1 MLLVGVTGSIG
12 MGKST
17 VAQMF
22 KEHGYGVYNA
32 DDTVHYIYE
41 NDGEV
46 IEKVERQF
54 PGSTKNGVVNRLA
67 LRDILNKD
75 PNKFRDLEQ
84 IVHPVTRKY
93 QIIYIKKLIEE
104 GKMGCVLDIP
114 LLFETGGE
122 KYVDV
127 SIVVTASESTQ
138 QSRVVLER
146 KVPLEIFNAIKDQQ
160 MPDRDKLKKA
170 DYIISTDKNIED
182 TKSEVKEVAAKI
194 KLINPKVW
202 NTFFNQWDK
211 SYLIQKP
218 QD

>member
-41 NDGEV
+41 NDEEV

-54 PGSTKNGVVNRLA
+54 PGSTKNGAVNRLA

-75 PNKFRDLEQ
+75 PDKFRDLEQ

-127 SIVVTASESTQ
+127 SVVVTASEATQ
-138 QSRVVLER
+138 QSRVVSER

-170 DYIISTDKNIED
+170 DYIISTDNNIED

-194 KLINPKVW
+194 KLINPKAW
-202 NTFFNQWDK
+202 NTFFNQ
-211 SYLIQKP
+211 
-218 QD
+218 

>member
-41 NDGEV
+41 KDEEV

-75 PNKFRDLEQ
+75 PDKFRDLEQ

-127 SIVVTASESTQ
+127 SVVVTASEATQ

-170 DYIISTDKNIED
+170 DYIISTDNNIED

-194 KLINPKVW
+194 KLINPKAW
-202 NTFFNQWDK
+202 NTFFNQ
-211 SYLIQKP
+211 
-218 QD
+218 

>member
-1 MLLVGVTGSIG
+1 VLLVGVTGSIG

-41 NDGEV
+41 NDEEV
-46 IEKVERQF
+46 IEKVEKQF
-54 PGSTKNGVVNRLA
+54 PGSTKNGAVNRLA

-75 PNKFRDLEQ
+75 PDKFRDLEQ

-104 GKMGCVLDIP
+104 GKMGCVLDVP

-127 SIVVTASESTQ
+127 SVVVTASEATQ

-160 MPDRDKLKKA
+160 LPDRDKLKKA
-170 DYIISTDKNIED
+170 DYIISTDSNIEV

-194 KLINPKVW
+194 KLINPKAW
-202 NTFFNQWDK
+202 NTFFNQ
-211 SYLIQKP
+211 
-218 QD
+218 

>member
-22 KEHGYGVYNA
+22 KDHGYGVYNA

-41 NDGEV
+41 NDEEV

-54 PGSTKNGVVNRLA
+54 PGSTKDGVVNRLA

-75 PNKFRDLEQ
+75 PDKFRDLEQ

-93 QIIYIKKLIEE
+93 QLIYIKKLIEE
-104 GKMGCVLDIP
+104 GKVGCVLDIP

-127 SIVVTASESTQ
+127 SVVVTASEATQ

-170 DYIISTDKNIED
+170 DYIISTDNNIED

-194 KLINPKVW
+194 KLINPKAW
-202 NTFFNQWDK
+202 NTFFNQ
-211 SYLIQKP
+211 
-218 QD
+218 

>member
-1 MLLVGVTGSIG
+1 

-41 NDGEV
+41 NDEEV

-54 PGSTKNGVVNRLA
+54 PGSTKNGAVNRLA

-75 PNKFRDLEQ
+75 PDKFRDLEQ

-93 QIIYIKKLIEE
+93 QIVYIKKLIEE

-127 SIVVTASESTQ
+127 SVVVTASEATQ
-138 QSRVVLER
+138 QSRGVLER
-146 KVPLEIFNAIKDQQ
+146 KVPLDIFNAIKDQQ

-170 DYIISTDKNIED
+170 DYIISTDNNVED

-194 KLINPKVW
+194 KLINPKAW
-202 NTFFNQWDK
+202 NTFFNQ
-211 SYLIQKP
+211 
-218 QD
+218 

>member
-41 NDGEV
+41 NDGGV

-75 PNKFRDLEQ
+75 PDKFRDLEQ

-127 SIVVTASESTQ
+127 SVVVTASEATQ

-170 DYIISTDKNIED
+170 DYIISTDNNIED

-194 KLINPKVW
+194 KLINPKAW
-202 NTFFNQWDK
+202 NTFFNQ
-211 SYLIQKP
+211 
-218 QD
+218 

>member
-1 MLLVGVTGSIG
+1 MLLIGITGSIG

-22 KEHGYGVYNA
+22 TKYGYGVYNA

-41 NDGEV
+41 NDEEV
-46 IEKVERQF
+46 IEKIERQF
-54 PGSTKNGVVNRLA
+54 PGSTKDGVVNRLA

-75 PNKFRDLEQ
+75 PDKFRGLEQ

-93 QIIYIKKLIEE
+93 QIVYIKKLIEE

-127 SIVVTASESTQ
+127 SVVVTASEATQ

-160 MPDRDKLKKA
+160 MPDREKLKKA
-170 DYIISTDKNIED
+170 DYIISTDNNIED

-194 KLINPKVW
+194 KLINPKAW
-202 NTFFNQWDK
+202 NTFFDQ
-211 SYLIQKP
+211 
-218 QD
+218 

>member
-1 MLLVGVTGSIG
+1 

-22 KEHGYGVYNA
+22 KDHGYGVYNA

-41 NDGEV
+41 NDEEV
-46 IEKVERQF
+46 IKKVERQF
-54 PGSTKNGVVNRLA
+54 PGSTKDGVVNRLA

-75 PNKFRDLEQ
+75 PDKFRDLEQ

-127 SIVVTASESTQ
+127 SVVVTASEATQ

-170 DYIISTDKNIED
+170 DYIISTDNNIED

-194 KLINPKVW
+194 KLINPRAW
-202 NTFFNQWDK
+202 NTFFNQ
-211 SYLIQKP
+211 
-218 QD
+218 

>member
-22 KEHGYGVYNA
+22 KEYGYGVYNA

-41 NDGEV
+41 NDEEV
-46 IEKVERQF
+46 IDKVERQF
-54 PGSTKNGVVNRLA
+54 PGSTKDGVVNRLA

-75 PNKFRDLEQ
+75 PDKFRDLEQ
-84 IVHPVTRKY
+84 IVHPVTSQY

-104 GKMGCVLDIP
+104 GKMGCALDIP

-127 SIVVTASESTQ
+127 SVVVTASEATQ

-160 MPDRDKLKKA
+160 MPDRDRLKKA
-170 DYIISTDKNIED
+170 DYIISTDNNIED

-194 KLINPKVW
+194 KLINPKAW
-202 NTFFNQWDK
+202 NTFFNQ
-211 SYLIQKP
+211 
-218 QD
+218 

>member
-1 MLLVGVTGSIG
+1 MLLVGITGSIG

-54 PGSTKNGVVNRLA
+54 PGSTEDGVVNRLA

-75 PNKFRDLEQ
+75 PDKFRNLEQ

-127 SIVVTASESTQ
+127 SVVVTASESTQ
-138 QSRVVLER
+138 QSRVVL
-146 KVPLEIFNAIKDQQ
+146 
-160 MPDRDKLKKA
+160 
-170 DYIISTDKNIED
+170 
-182 TKSEVKEVAAKI
+182 
-194 KLINPKVW
+194 
-202 NTFFNQWDK
+202 
-211 SYLIQKP
+211 
-218 QD
+218 

>member
-22 KEHGYGVYNA
+22 KDHGYGVYNA

-41 NDGEV
+41 NDEEV

-54 PGSTKNGVVNRLA
+54 PGSTKDGVVNRLA

-75 PNKFRDLEQ
+75 PDKFRDLEQ

-104 GKMGCVLDIP
+104 EKMGCVLDIP

-127 SIVVTASESTQ
+127 SVVVTASEATQ

-160 MPDRDKLKKA
+160 MPDRDILKKA
-170 DYIISTDKNIED
+170 DYIISTDNNIED

-194 KLINPKVW
+194 KLINPKAW
-202 NTFFNQWDK
+202 NTFFNQ
-211 SYLIQKP
+211 
-218 QD
+218 

>member
-41 NDGEV
+41 NDEEV
-46 IEKVERQF
+46 IEKVEKQF
-54 PGSTKNGVVNRLA
+54 PGSTKDGVVNRLA

-75 PNKFRDLEQ
+75 PDKFRDLEQ

-93 QIIYIKKLIEE
+93 QIIYIKQLIEE

-127 SIVVTASESTQ
+127 SVVVTASEATQ

-170 DYIISTDKNIED
+170 DYIISTDNNIED

-194 KLINPKVW
+194 KLINPKAW
-202 NTFFNQWDK
+202 NTFFNQ
-211 SYLIQKP
+211 
-218 QD
+218 

>member
-41 NDGEV
+41 NDEEV
-46 IEKVERQF
+46 IAKVESKF
-54 PGSTKNGVVNRLA
+54 PGSTKDGAVNRLA
-67 LRDILNKD
+67 LRDILNKEPD
-75 PNKFRDLEQ
+75 KFRDLEQ

-104 GKMGCVLDIP
+104 GKAGCVLDIP

-122 KYVDV
+122 KYVDI
-127 SIVVTASESTQ
+127 SIVVTASEETQ
-138 QSRVVLER
+138 KSRVVSDR

-170 DYIISTDKNIED
+170 DYIISTDSDIEA
-182 TKSEVKEVAAKI
+182 TKLEVKEVAAKI
-194 KLINPKVW
+194 KLINPKAW
-202 NTFFNQWDK
+202 NTFFNQ
-211 SYLIQKP
+211 
-218 QD
+218 

>member
-1 MLLVGVTGSIG
+1 MLLVGITGSIG

-41 NDGEV
+41 NDEEV

-54 PGSTKNGVVNRLA
+54 PGSTKDRVVNRLA

-75 PNKFRDLEQ
+75 PDKFRDLEQ

-127 SIVVTASESTQ
+127 SVVVTASEATQ

-170 DYIISTDKNIED
+170 DYIISTDNNIED

-194 KLINPKVW
+194 KLINPKAW
-202 NTFFNQWDK
+202 NTFFNQ
-211 SYLIQKP
+211 
-218 QD
+218 

>member
-41 NDGEV
+41 NDEEV
-46 IEKVERQF
+46 IAKVESKF
-54 PGSTKNGVVNRLA
+54 PGSTKDGAVNRLA
-67 LRDILNKD
+67 LRDILNKEPD
-75 PNKFRDLEQ
+75 KFRDLEQ

-104 GKMGCVLDIP
+104 GKAGCVLDIP

-122 KYVDV
+122 KYVDI
-127 SIVVTASESTQ
+127 SIVVTASEETQ
-138 QSRVVLER
+138 KSRVVSDR
-146 KVPLEIFNAIKDQQ
+146 KVPLEIFNSIKGQQ

-170 DYIISTDKNIED
+170 DYIISTDSDIEE

-194 KLINPKVW
+194 KLINPKAW
-202 NTFFNQWDK
+202 NTFFNQ
-211 SYLIQKP
+211 
-218 QD
+218 

>member
-1 MLLVGVTGSIG
+1 

-22 KEHGYGVYNA
+22 KDHGYGVYNA

-41 NDGEV
+41 NDEEV

-54 PGSTKNGVVNRLA
+54 PGSTKDGAVNRLA

-75 PNKFRDLEQ
+75 PDKFRDLEQ

-127 SIVVTASESTQ
+127 SVVVTASEATQ

-170 DYIISTDKNIED
+170 DYIISTDNNIED

-194 KLINPKVW
+194 KLINPKAW
-202 NTFFNQWDK
+202 NTFFNQ
-211 SYLIQKP
+211 
-218 QD
+218 

>member
-1 MLLVGVTGSIG
+1 MLLIGVTGSIG

-41 NDGEV
+41 NDEEV
-46 IEKVERQF
+46 IAKVESKF
-54 PGSTKNGVVNRLA
+54 PGSTKDGAVNRLA
-67 LRDILNKD
+67 LRDILNKEPD
-75 PNKFRDLEQ
+75 KFRDLEQ

-104 GKMGCVLDIP
+104 GKAGCVLDIP

-122 KYVDV
+122 KYVDI
-127 SIVVTASESTQ
+127 SIVVTASEETQ
-138 QSRVVLER
+138 KSRVVSDR
-146 KVPLEIFNAIKDQQ
+146 KVPLEIFNAIKGQQ

-170 DYIISTDKNIED
+170 DYIISTDSDIEE

-194 KLINPKVW
+194 KLINPKAW
-202 NTFFNQWDK
+202 NTFFNQ
-211 SYLIQKP
+211 
-218 QD
+218 

>member
-22 KEHGYGVYNA
+22 KEHDYGVYNA

-41 NDGEV
+41 NDEEV

-93 QIIYIKKLIEE
+93 QIIYIKKLIAE

-127 SIVVTASESTQ
+127 SVVVTASEATQ

-194 KLINPKVW
+194 KLINPKAW
-202 NTFFNQWDK
+202 NTFFNQ
-211 SYLIQKP
+211 
-218 QD
+218 

>member
-1 MLLVGVTGSIG
+1 MLLVGITGSIG

-41 NDGEV
+41 NDEEV
-46 IEKVERQF
+46 IERVEGKF

-75 PNKFRDLEQ
+75 PNKFRDLEK

-127 SIVVTASESTQ
+127 SVVVTASEATQ
-138 QSRVVLER
+138 KSRVVLER

-170 DYIISTDKNIED
+170 DYIISTDNNIEG
-182 TKSEVKEVAAKI
+182 TKLEVKEVAAKI
-194 KLINPKVW
+194 KLINPKAW
-202 NTFFNQWDK
+202 NTFFNQ
-211 SYLIQKP
+211 
-218 QD
+218 

>member
-1 MLLVGVTGSIG
+1 MLLVGITGSIG

-41 NDGEV
+41 NDEEV

-54 PGSTKNGVVNRLA
+54 PGSTKDGVVNRLA

-75 PNKFRDLEQ
+75 PDKFRDLEQ

-127 SIVVTASESTQ
+127 SLVVTASEATQ

-170 DYIISTDKNIED
+170 DYIISTDNNIED

-194 KLINPKVW
+194 KLINPKAW
-202 NTFFNQWDK
+202 NTFFNQ
-211 SYLIQKP
+211 
-218 QD
+218 

>member
-1 MLLVGVTGSIG
+1 MLLIGITGSIG

-17 VAQMF
+17 VAKMF
-22 KEHGYGVYNA
+22 KEYGYGVYNA

-41 NDGEV
+41 NDEEV
-46 IEKVERQF
+46 IEKVEGKF
-54 PGSTKNGVVNRLA
+54 PGSTKDGVVNRMA
-67 LRDILNKD
+67 LRNILNQD
-75 PNKFRDLEQ
+75 PSKFRDLEL
-84 IVHPVTRKY
+84 IVHPATRKY

-127 SIVVTASESTQ
+127 SIVVTASNATQ

-146 KVPLEIFNAIKDQQ
+146 RVPLEVFNAIKGQQ

-170 DYIISTDKNIED
+170 DYIISTDCDFEK
-182 TKSEVKEVAAKI
+182 TKAEVKEVALKI
-194 KLINPKVW
+194 KLINPKAW
-202 NTFFNQWDK
+202 NTFFNQ
-211 SYLIQKP
+211 
-218 QD
+218 

>member
-41 NDGEV
+41 NDEEV
-46 IEKVERQF
+46 IAKVESKF
-54 PGSTKNGVVNRLA
+54 PGSTKDGVVNRLA
-67 LRDILNKD
+67 LRDILNREPD
-75 PNKFRDLEQ
+75 KFRDLEQ

-104 GKMGCVLDIP
+104 GKVGCVLDIP

-122 KYVDV
+122 KYVDIA
-127 SIVVTASESTQ
+127 IVVTASEETQ
-138 QSRVVLER
+138 KSRVVSDR

-170 DYIISTDKNIED
+170 DYIISTDSDIEA
-182 TKSEVKEVAAKI
+182 TKLEVKEVAAKI
-194 KLINPKVW
+194 KLINPKAW
-202 NTFFNQWDK
+202 NTFFNQ
-211 SYLIQKP
+211 
-218 QD
+218 

>member
-1 MLLVGVTGSIG
+1 MLLVGITGSIG

-22 KEHGYGVYNA
+22 KDHGYGVYNA

-41 NDGEV
+41 NDEEV

-54 PGSTKNGVVNRLA
+54 PGSTKDGVVNRLA

-75 PNKFRDLEQ
+75 PDKFRDLEQ

-127 SIVVTASESTQ
+127 SVVVTASEATQ

-170 DYIISTDKNIED
+170 DYIISTDNNIED

-194 KLINPKVW
+194 KLINPKAW
-202 NTFFNQWDK
+202 NTFFNQ
-211 SYLIQKP
+211 
-218 QD
+218 

>member
-22 KEHGYGVYNA
+22 KEYGYGVYNA

-46 IEKVERQF
+46 IEKVERKF

-67 LRDILNKD
+67 LRDILNQD
-75 PNKFRDLEQ
+75 PDKFRDLEQ

-127 SIVVTASESTQ
+127 SVVVTASEATQ

-170 DYIISTDKNIED
+170 NYIISTDNNIED

-194 KLINPKVW
+194 KLINPKAW
-202 NTFFNQWDK
+202 NTFFNQ
-211 SYLIQKP
+211 
-218 QD
+218 

>member
-41 NDGEV
+41 NDKEL
-46 IEKVERQF
+46 IAKVESKF
-54 PGSTKNGVVNRLA
+54 PGSTQNSVVNRLA

-75 PNKFRDLEQ
+75 PDKFRDLEQ

-93 QIIYIKKLIEE
+93 QIMFIKKLIKD
-104 GKMGCVLDIP
+104 GKTGCVLDIP

-127 SIVVTASESTQ
+127 SVVVTASEATQ
-138 QSRVVLER
+138 QSRVVSER
-146 KVPLEIFNAIKDQQ
+146 KVPLKIFNAIKGQQ

-170 DYIISTDKNIED
+170 DYIISTDSDIGD
-182 TKSEVKEVAAKI
+182 TKLEVKEVASKI
-194 KLINPKVW
+194 KLINPKAW
-202 NTFFNQWDK
+202 NTFFNQ
-211 SYLIQKP
+211 
-218 QD
+218 

>member
-41 NDGEV
+41 NDEEV

-54 PGSTKNGVVNRLA
+54 PGSTKNGAVNRLA

-127 SIVVTASESTQ
+127 SVVVTASEATQ

-146 KVPLEIFNAIKDQQ
+146 KVPLKIFNAIKDQQ

-170 DYIISTDKNIED
+170 DYIISTDNNIED
-182 TKSEVKEVAAKI
+182 TKSEVKEVATKI
-194 KLINPKVW
+194 KLINPKAW
-202 NTFFNQWDK
+202 NTFFNQ
-211 SYLIQKP
+211 
-218 QD
+218 

>member
-41 NDGEV
+41 NDEEV

-54 PGSTKNGVVNRLA
+54 PGSTKDGAVNRLA

-75 PNKFRDLEQ
+75 PEKFRDLEQ

-127 SIVVTASESTQ
+127 SVVVTASEATQ

-170 DYIISTDKNIED
+170 DYIISTDNNIED

-194 KLINPKVW
+194 KLINPKAW
-202 NTFFNQWDK
+202 NTFFNK
-211 SYLIQKP
+211 
-218 QD
+218 

>member
-17 VAQMF
+17 VSQMF

-41 NDGEV
+41 NDVEV
-46 IEKVERQF
+46 IAKVESKF
-54 PGSTKNGVVNRLA
+54 PGSTKDGVVDRLA
-67 LRDILNKD
+67 LRDMLNKE
-75 PNKFRDLEQ
+75 PEKFRDLEQ

-104 GKMGCVLDIP
+104 GKIGCVLDIP

-122 KYVDV
+122 KYVDI
-127 SIVVTASESTQ
+127 SIVVTASEEIQ
-138 QSRVVLER
+138 RSRVVLDR

-170 DYIISTDKNIED
+170 DYIISTDSDIEK
-182 TKSEVKEVAAKI
+182 TKSEVKEVATKI
-194 KLINPKVW
+194 KLINPKAW
-202 NTFFNQWDK
+202 NTFFNQ
-211 SYLIQKP
+211 
-218 QD
+218 

>member
-22 KEHGYGVYNA
+22 KDHGYGVYNA
-32 DDTVHYIYE
+32 DDAVHYIYE
-41 NDGEV
+41 NDEEV

-54 PGSTKNGVVNRLA
+54 PGSTKDGAVNRLA

-127 SIVVTASESTQ
+127 SVVVTASEATQ

-170 DYIISTDKNIED
+170 DYIISTDNNIED

-194 KLINPKVW
+194 KLINPKAW
-202 NTFFNQWDK
+202 NTFFNQ
-211 SYLIQKP
+211 
-218 QD
+218 

>member
-41 NDGEV
+41 NDQEV

-54 PGSTKNGVVNRLA
+54 PGSTKDGVVNRLA

-75 PNKFRDLEQ
+75 PDKFRDLEQ

-127 SIVVTASESTQ
+127 SVVVTASEATQ
-138 QSRVVLER
+138 KSRVVLER

-170 DYIISTDKNIED
+170 DYIISTDNNIED

-194 KLINPKVW
+194 KLINPKAW
-202 NTFFNQWDK
+202 NTFFNQ
-211 SYLIQKP
+211 
-218 QD
+218 

>member
-22 KEHGYGVYNA
+22 TEHGYGVYNA

-46 IEKVERQF
+46 IEKVERKF

-67 LRDILNKD
+67 LRDLLNKD
-75 PNKFRDLEQ
+75 PDKFRDLEQ
-84 IVHPVTRKY
+84 IVHPITRKY

-104 GKMGCVLDIP
+104 GKMGCVLDVP

-127 SIVVTASESTQ
+127 SVVVTASEATQ
-138 QSRVVLER
+138 ESRVVSER

-160 MPDRDKLKKA
+160 MPDREKLKKA
-170 DYIISTDKNIED
+170 DYIISTDSKIEE
-182 TKSEVKEVAAKI
+182 TKSEVKGVAAKI
-194 KLINPKVW
+194 KLINPKAW
-202 NTFFNQWDK
+202 NTFFNQ
-211 SYLIQKP
+211 
-218 QD
+218 

>member
-22 KEHGYGVYNA
+22 KDHGYGVYNA

-41 NDGEV
+41 NDEEV

-54 PGSTKNGVVNRLA
+54 PGSTKDGVVNRLA

-75 PNKFRDLEQ
+75 PDKFRDLEQ

-127 SIVVTASESTQ
+127 SVVVTASEATQ

-146 KVPLEIFNAIKDQQ
+146 KVPSEIFNAIKDQQ

-170 DYIISTDKNIED
+170 DYIISTDNNIED

-194 KLINPKVW
+194 KLINPKAW
-202 NTFFNQWDK
+202 NTFFNQ
-211 SYLIQKP
+211 
-218 QD
+218 

>member
-41 NDGEV
+41 NDEEV
-46 IEKVERQF
+46 IENVERQF
-54 PGSTKNGVVNRLA
+54 PGSTKNGAVNRLA

-75 PNKFRDLEQ
+75 PDKFRDLEQ

-127 SIVVTASESTQ
+127 SVVVTASEATQ

-170 DYIISTDKNIED
+170 DYIISTDNNIED

-194 KLINPKVW
+194 KLINPTAW
-202 NTFFNQWDK
+202 NTFFNQ
-211 SYLIQKP
+211 
-218 QD
+218 

>member
-1 MLLVGVTGSIG
+1 

-22 KEHGYGVYNA
+22 KDHGYGVYNA

-41 NDGEV
+41 NDEEV
-46 IEKVERQF
+46 IAKVERQF
-54 PGSTKNGVVNRLA
+54 PGSTKDGVVNRLA

-75 PNKFRDLEQ
+75 PDKFRDLEQ

-127 SIVVTASESTQ
+127 SVVVTASEATQ

-170 DYIISTDKNIED
+170 DYIISTDNNIED

-194 KLINPKVW
+194 KLINPKAW
-202 NTFFNQWDK
+202 NTFFNQ
-211 SYLIQKP
+211 
-218 QD
+218 